1 MHNYSPSPVLVSQAE
16 ESERAIFIKK
26 TYMHVALAV
35 CAFVLLELI
44 FFQIGFAD
52 KFFNMIMG
60 SGKWTWLIV
69 LVLFMIASNV
79 ANKWSH
85 DSTSQQKQ
93 YLGLITYTV
102 VLAIVFIPLLY
113 IATAI
118 AGSSLIIDAAI
129 MTLALFAGLSAV
141 VLTTKKDFSFLRSA
155 LTIGSFLA
163 LGIIILGMI
172 PGLGFNLGLWFSA
185 GMVVLMG
192 ISILYQTSNMVHH
205 YNTSQYVGAALGLFA
220 SLMLLFYYILM
231 ILIRLSGR
239 D

>member
-69 LVLFMIASNV
+69 LVLFMLGSNV
-79 ANKWSH
+79 AHKWSH
-85 DSTSQQKQ
+85 DSTSRQQQ
-93 YLGLITYTV
+93 YFGLILYTI
-102 VLAIVFIPLLY
+102 LEALIFIPLLMLATRFVADDY
-113 IATAI
+113 I
-118 AGSSLIIDAAI
+118 LYKAAFL
-129 MTLALFAGLSAV
+129 TLALFGGLSAV
-141 VLTTKKDFSFLRSA
+141 VIITKKDFSFLRSA
-155 LTIGSFLA
+155 LTIGGFIAIGL
-163 LGIIILGMI
+163 IIVGMI
-172 PGLGFNLGLWFSA
+172 FGFNLGLWFSA
-185 GMVVLMG
+185 GMVVLAG
-192 ISILYQTSNMVHH
+192 GSILYQTSNMVHH